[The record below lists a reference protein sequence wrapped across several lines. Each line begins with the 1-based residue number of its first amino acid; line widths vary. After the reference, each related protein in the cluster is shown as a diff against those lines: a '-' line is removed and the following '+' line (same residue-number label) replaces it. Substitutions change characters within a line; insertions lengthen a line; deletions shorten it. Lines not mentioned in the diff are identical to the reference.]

1 MALAA
6 GTVAEEAN
14 SEPVIAA
21 AAAKVLKLSVN
32 EADRED
38 SERTYTSMIVQQNQ
52 VKLGLVKRQRG
63 GVGILSANVQF
74 FEISH

>member
-1 MALAA
+1 M
-6 GTVAEEAN
+6 AEEAN

>member
-1 MALAA
+1 M
-6 GTVAEEAN
+6 AEEAN

-63 GVGILSANVQF
+63 GWGF
-74 FEISH
+74 